1 MGRADGERRSAG
13 AQCAPQSNDVD
24 LDTRGLIYLIDRLQ
38 GFDIL
43 EFDGSR

>member
-1 MGRADGERRSAG
+1 VNGHL
-13 AQCAPQSNDVD
+13 APQSNDVD
-24 LDTRGLIYLIDRLQ
+24 VDTRGLIYVIDRLQ